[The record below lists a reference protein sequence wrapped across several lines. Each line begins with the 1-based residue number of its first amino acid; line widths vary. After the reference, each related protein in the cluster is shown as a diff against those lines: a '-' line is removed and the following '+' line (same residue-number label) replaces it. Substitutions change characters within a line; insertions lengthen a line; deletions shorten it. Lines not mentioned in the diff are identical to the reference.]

1 MPFINNFL
9 FPALAIFVSL
19 SSHASEIKQINY
31 EGFTVWVDCEK
42 RGAVKFQYN
51 AQRDTGNFK
60 RKSSFYYDPDL
71 PKDCQQTSTRTYKEK
86 GQRYDRGHLV
96 PANHLDYSKNAIK
109 QSNYM
114 TSILPQAANMNRG
127 AWLLTEEI
135 TECYRDIDELLII
148 GGVIWGDNPTDDF
161 YIGSHG
167 VATPDAFWKVIVRN
181 DRVIA
186 WIVPNSSTAT
196 RKRLDDYLV
205 SVDEIERTTG
215 ETIPVAD
222 SLKQDKPNQSW
233 IIPRGCNKG

>member
-51 AQRDTGNFK
+51 AQHDTGNFK
-60 RKSSFYYDPDL
+60 RKKSFYYDPDL

-96 PANHLDYSKNAIK
+96 PANHLDYSQNAIK

-114 TSILPQAANMNRG
+114 TNILPQAANMNRG

-148 GGVIWGDNPTDDF
+148 GGVIWGDNPDDDF
-161 YIGSHG
+161 YVNSHG
-167 VATPDAFWKVIVRN
+167 VTTPDAFWKVIVRN

-186 WIVPNSSTAT
+186 WIVPNASTAT

-222 SLKQDKPNQSW
+222 SLKYDKPNHSW